1 MSQYAP
7 DEDVLSEKKHSENKS
22 KVRDNE
28 NPEEEVDIWNL
39 VRIIWAGRKIV
50 LLFALAFL
58 LLGIFHISAGP
69 TEYTSDAVLLQESSR
84 DVSGTQ
90 RLLQQFGGFGFN
102 TSGGGSTDML
112 GPGMYPT
119 IVSSIEF
126 QRELIAEPIEFSR
139 FDNPITLYEFFVEH
153 HQSPFRDKVYSFVRN
168 YTIALPF
175 RIVDWITNISFTTEE
190 PTEEVEVEQE
200 IDGRVLVLS
209 RREASTIV
217 EVTGRISLS
226 IDGNLI
232 TVNTTMPD
240 RKAAAMLNVQVI
252 EQIQEYVTNYKIE
265 KARQNV
271 EFTENR
277 LVIAEERYE
286 EAQRALAEFR
296 DQNINLAT
304 NVARTEEE
312 RLVNH
317 RDRMFNVYNS
327 LSVEL
332 EQARLRLQEETPL
345 FSIMQKSSVPTRS
358 LSSSN
363 RVVVVFVILGVIF
376 GFLFIFGRIIFIKLK
391 EEVFDKEMPEKV
403 QKNRIE
409 YQY

>member
-7 DEDVLSEKKHSENKS
+7 EEDVLNEQKHSNNKTN
-22 KVRDNE
+22 VRVEE
-28 NPEEEVDIWNL
+28 NPDEEVDIWNL
-39 VRIIWAGRKIV
+39 VRIMWAGRRVV
-50 LLFALAFL
+50 LLFAIAFL
-58 LLGIFHISAGP
+58 LLGIFHLSAGP

-153 HQSPFRDKVYSFVRN
+153 HQPPFRDKVYSFVRN

-175 RIVDWITNISFTTEE
+175 RIVNWITNISFTTEE
-190 PTEEVEVEQE
+190 PSEEVEVEQE

-209 RREASTIV
+209 SREASTIA

-226 IDGNLI
+226 IDGNII

-277 LVIAEERYE
+277 LVVAEERYE
-286 EAQRALAEFR
+286 EAQRTLAEFR
-296 DQNINLAT
+296 DQNINLST

-312 RLVNH
+312 RLANH

-327 LSVEL
+327 LSIEL
-332 EQARLRLQEETPL
+332 EQARLRLQEETPM

-358 LSSSN
+358 LGSSN
-363 RVVVVFVILGVIF
+363 RVIVVFVLMGIIF
-376 GFLFIFGRIIFIKLK
+376 GFLFIFGKMIFIKLK
-391 EEVFDKEMPEKV
+391 EEVFDKEISQTEG
-403 QKNRIE
+403 IE

>member
-7 DEDVLSEKKHSENKS
+7 EEDVLDEQKHSNNKTN
-22 KVRDNE
+22 VRVEE

-58 LLGIFHISAGP
+58 LLGLFHISTGP

-84 DVSGTQ
+84 DQSNTQ

-102 TSGGGSTDML
+102 TSSGGSTDML

-153 HQSPFRDKVYSFVRN
+153 HQPPFRDKVYSFIRN
-168 YTIALPF
+168 YTIQLPF
-175 RIVDWITNISFTTEE
+175 RIVDWITNISFTPEE
-190 PTEEVEVEQE
+190 PEEEIEVEQE
-200 IDGRVLVLS
+200 IDSRVLILS
-209 RREASTIV
+209 RREASTIA
-217 EVTGRISLS
+217 EVSGRISLS
-226 IDGNLI
+226 IDGNII

-277 LVIAEERYE
+277 LVVAEERYE

-304 NVARTEEE
+304 NIARTEEE
-312 RLVNH
+312 RLANH

-358 LSSSN
+358 LGSSN
-363 RVVVVFVILGVIF
+363 RAIVVFVILGVIF
-376 GFLFIFGRIIFIKLK
+376 GFLFIFGRLIFIKLK
-391 EEVFDKEMPEKV
+391 EEVFDKETPEKV
-403 QKNRIE
+403 QKERLE